1 VTEGDRGSAGDGARY
16 AAAFLAGPG
25 ESEFRAVD
33 PIERR
38 QLTFHA
44 STPVD
49 PTPVAASTLQFPVDE
64 SVSVETGSV
73 SVDTVVTTIVRD
85 ADGTSIAQ
93 FEHLEEVTVADG
105 PVIVELC
112 TPIKIYLRVEGGATV
127 RTGLDRT
134 EVELATPG
142 RVVVG
147 GRSHHEH
154 PSAELGIPAT
164 PRGVMAGISTFGTA
178 LKTLSPE
185 RSFPTLR
192 GHPPTFAVGESMSIP
207 TELGPPETGVTIE
220 VPEAFAP
227 AYTVAPLAYYLAA
240 TVEPGT
246 SPTLHL
252 DGAGSYPLD
261 ADGLETT
268 VDRTLKQSLLLD
280 CVVRTEGLYEI
291 PLAERLALESG
302 DAGGTYTGRIV
313 DPGDYPDAIEDLPPL
328 AELYHWPLPQRLDA
342 YLQLDYEA
350 VADVVPDWHLA
361 AVVQP
366 TAEYADALPY
376 LAHRLASVRT
386 RAPST
391 GSTGAGRRTGRTG
404 TDLPDPVEAPDADGG
419 RVDSSGDRRGRR
431 RARGVS
437 HTESGGALLRG
448 DVRRVVRDMDS
459 AQADGGGPLT
469 RSQSQSST
477 SEVDGPGP
485 DLRRS
490 GRRDN
495 LFTPSQAVALRTDGA
510 TTTTWIGD
518 GFPINA
524 GMTPVTAF
532 ENRLAREPT
541 ESDLSFVVVCNESEM
556 GAEQRI
562 VESVYGNRSDL
573 TFDVDIRTGLSR
585 ADLTDVFEAGH
596 DFVHYIGHVD
606 VRGFRCADG
615 HLDVGNVDG
624 VDCDA
629 FFLNACHSVDQGVG
643 LIEQGSIGG
652 IVTLDSVLNRDA
664 VAFGQTIARL
674 LNSGYRIG
682 AAVHV
687 AQYTLEREHLYNV
700 VGDPTL
706 AITQSDGVP
715 NICEIEEI
723 GDDRFRLQYNTFP
736 AARSGLGSFFRP
748 FLEQVDVYALNGSR
762 LIDLELSGAQLQEFL
777 SYEAVPVLSGG
788 EMIWSD
794 DFENSV
800 TGGRSV

>member
-1 VTEGDRGSAGDGARY
+1 VTEGERGSAGDGARY
-16 AAAFLAGPG
+16 SVSFLTGPG

-38 QLTFHA
+38 QLTFHT
-44 STPVD
+44 SGPVS
-49 PTPVAASTLQFPVDE
+49 PTPVATSELQFPVDE
-64 SVSVETGSV
+64 AIAVETATV
-73 SVDTVVTTIVRD
+73 STDTVVTTIVRD
-85 ADGTSIAQ
+85 ANGDSIAQ

-134 EVELATPG
+134 EVELAGAG

-154 PSAELGIPAT
+154 PSAELGVPAT

-192 GHPPTFAVGESMSIP
+192 GHPPTLAVGEPLSIP
-207 TELGPPETGVTIE
+207 TELGPPDTGVTIE

-227 AYTVAPLAYYLAA
+227 TFAVAPLAYYLAA
-240 TVEPGT
+240 TVEPGS

-261 ADGLETT
+261 VDGVETT
-268 VDRTLKQSLLLD
+268 VDRTLKQALVLD

-291 PLAERLALESG
+291 PLAERVALETPDSG
-302 DAGGTYTGRIV
+302 GPTPGSVV
-313 DPGDYPDAIEDLPPL
+313 DPAAYPDAIEELPPL
-328 AELYHWPLPQRLDA
+328 AELYRWPLPQRLDA

-376 LAHRLASVRT
+376 LAHRLATVRT
-386 RAPST
+386 RNPST
-391 GSTGAGRRTGRTG
+391 GPSEGRKGG
-404 TDLPDPVEAPDADGG
+404 PAAEVPPAPTDAPDIEGDGG
-419 RVDSSGDRRGRR
+419 ESADDRRRGHRTRR
-431 RARGVS
+431 NSRAGSR
-437 HTESGGALLRG
+437 GALLRG
-448 DVRRVVRDMDS
+448 RSREDPRGRTVVHANS
-459 AQADGGGPLT
+459 GSLT
-469 RSQSQSST
+469 RSRT
-477 SEVDGPGP
+477 PEPTTGIGDRGP
-485 DLRRS
+485 DRTRS

-495 LFTPSQAVALRTDGA
+495 LFTPSQAVALRTGEA

-532 ENRLAREPT
+532 ENRRTREPT

-573 TFDVDIRTGLSR
+573 TFEVDIRTGLSR

-606 VRGFRCADG
+606 IRGFRCADG
-615 HLDVGNVDG
+615 HLDIGGVDN

-629 FFLNACHSVDQGVG
+629 FFLNACHSVDQGVE

-706 AITQSDGVP
+706 AITQSDSVP
-715 NICEIEEI
+715 NLCVIEPQE
-723 GDDRFRLQYNTFP
+723 GDRFRLDYKTFHE
-736 AARSGLGSFFRP
+736 ARGGQGSFFIP
-748 FLEQVDVYALNGSR
+748 YIDHVDTYFLNGSG
-762 LIDLELSGAQLQEFL
+762 LSVIEVDRGQLTEFL
-777 SYEAVPVLSGG
+777 SYDAVPTML
-788 EMIWSD
+788 ENELRWSD
-794 DFENSV
+794 ELIRERFSPE
-800 TGGRSV
+800 